1 MSHLMLVILTSAV
14 VFIAA
19 PVAIYAAV
27 KRRML
32 LMTLALAV
40 SQVALGIQQLGRSEW
55 SWLPYFSFS
64 VAVPLLVSSGIT
76 LFRARRA

>member
-1 MSHLMLVILTSAV
+1 MSHLMVILTGV
-14 VFIAA
+14 IVFIAA

-40 SQVALGIQQLGRSEW
+40 SQIALGIQQLGRSEW
-55 SWLPYFSFS
+55 PWLPYVSFS
-64 VAVPLLVSSGIT
+64 VAALLIVSSGIT